1 MEPLELI
8 ALEFPGNRFS
18 GEILPALQAVVDKGI
33 IHIIDLAFVKKAADG
48 TVTALELQDL
58 PGEEAR
64 VFDPVA
70 ADVAGL
76 LSATDIAHVGAGLS
90 ANSSAAVLLFEH
102 RWVGDVR
109 AAVLRANGRMVLRES
124 IPAAVAEAAAA
135 AAAEDAA
142 MAATAAGA

>member
-58 PGEEAR
+58 PGEEAV

-70 ADVAGL
+70 AD
-76 LSATDIAHVGAGLS
+76 
-90 ANSSAAVLLFEH
+90 AA
-102 RWVGDVR
+102 
-109 AAVLRANGRMVLRES
+109 AAD
-124 IPAAVAEAAAA
+124 AAASQRNEAAAA
-135 AAAEDAA
+135 A
-142 MAATAAGA
+142 GA